1 MVRERHECSLFPR
14 LFDALSD
21 AINQM
26 YKTELHTHIFC
37 VVNKSK
43 FIIMNANNNLS
54 INTTQA
60 AN

>member
-1 MVRERHECSLFPR
+1 MYVHMRFYSRIVVNGCNN
-14 LFDALSD
+14 
-21 AINQM
+21 NQM
-26 YKTELHTHIFC
+26 YKTELHTHILC